1 MDWLEQNLFDPGL
14 SLDLVVKTF
23 GHSTTYWSRRFQ
35 NMSGMRFTDLVW
47 KKRVAYVKE
56 RLVNSD
62 ESIKDIVQSVGY
74 WNISSFARRFKQE
87 EGMTANQWREVERN
101 NSTSK

>member
-1 MDWLEQNLFDPGL
+1 MFYKSMYFRKLLASF
-14 SLDLVVKTF
+14 SIVVAIPLMLLCSMLYRT
-23 GHSTTYWSRRFQ
+23 G
-35 NMSGMRFTDLVW
+35 
-47 KKRVAYVKE
+47 
-56 RLVNSD
+56 
-62 ESIKDIVQSVGY
+62 VGY